1 MNIEFLKEIQSVHP
15 SLRAPLIKFI
25 SLHVKEC
32 DDLSDITK
40 FLHIE
45 LQQNLYLLDY
55 LCEKAAQEDNLTP
68 YEVKELIHL
77 LTPLDETHR
86 AAVLQKGLVS
96 ALDNRK
102 LN

>member
-1 MNIEFLKEIQSVHP
+1 VHA

-25 SLHVKEC
+25 AEHVREG

-55 LCEKAAQEDNLTP
+55 LCEKACQNEKLTP

-77 LTPLDETHR
+77 LMPLD
-86 AAVLQKGLVS
+86 
-96 ALDNRK
+96 
-102 LN
+102 